1 MKVKTAEVILKVLF
15 GVVGSFIAYYAIAN
29 INPYLPLTLLGGI
42 ATIGL
47 IIFGGWLGVRLA
59 GTFISE
65 FDEDD
70 IPN

>member
-1 MKVKTAEVILKVLF
+1 MKVKTAEIILKVLF
-15 GVVGSFIAYYAIAN
+15 GATGAFISYYLIAQ
-29 INPYLPLTLLGGI
+29 INPYLPLTLIGGI

-47 IIFGGWLGVRLA
+47 IGFGGWLGVRVA
-59 GTFISE
+59 VSFIST